1 LGGHPSITMPD
12 NQIGDEV
19 KETPAQP
26 LEEVPQEPTPEPKN
40 EDKETLKKQEQ
51 LQNLN
56 TAINLANEEL
66 RSIRKN
72 IKEVKT
78 PVQPVEPELPQIDMS
93 DPSSQAWDKHINEKV
108 NPVQQEMEQEKLEI
122 RSFALR
128 EFLMDKPLLAGNSE
142 KVKQLIST
150 YESLSKGKI
159 SEKTKEGVLTYLDKA
174 YAAENQEELLEMAG
188 QKRVDKA
195 KAESAFSDI
204 AISKGA
210 TGYPVQ
216 QEPITPLSAED
227 KAILA
232 KWNMSEEEFQL
243 LLKKQKASKKVG

>member
-1 LGGHPSITMPD
+1 MPD
-12 NQIGDEV
+12 NPIGDEV

-26 LEEVPQEPTPEPKN
+26 LEEAPKEPTPEQKN
-40 EDKETLKKQEQ
+40 VEDKEALKKQEQ

-66 RSIRKN
+66 RTIRKN

-78 PVQPVEPELPQIDMS
+78 PVQPVEPELPQIDMT
-93 DPSSQAWDKHINEKV
+93 DPSSQAWDKHIKESV

-128 EFLMDKPLLAGNSE
+128 EFLADKPLLAGNSE

-195 KAESAFSDI
+195 KADSAFSDI

-216 QEPITPLSAED
+216 QEAPMNLSEED

-232 KWNMSEEEFQL
+232 KWNLSPDEYQAIV
-243 LLKKQKASKKVG
+243 KKQKSSKKAE